1 KYCAEI
7 SKLTEGVETDEA
19 YMLGLFHDA
28 GSLLL
33 ARKFVDEYT
42 GVLFTLNEKPL
53 SVPLKEKKF
62 FDVNHCSIG
71 YILAKKWK
79 LDEVLCQAIYLHHIP
94 SIKKL
99 KNKKLKKMIAMVKLA
114 NLLAK
119 GYNPDQMS
127 FEDAQYEH
135 DALQELKLN
144 NIQLKTLRMK
154 NMSTG

>member
-1 KYCAEI
+1 
-7 SKLTEGVETDEA
+7 
-19 YMLGLFHDA
+19 
-28 GSLLL
+28 
-33 ARKFVDEYT
+33 
-42 GVLFTLNEKPL
+42 
-53 SVPLKEKKF
+53 
-62 FDVNHCSIG
+62 
-71 YILAKKWK
+71 
-79 LDEVLCQAIYLHHIP
+79 
-94 SIKKL
+94 
-99 KNKKLKKMIAMVKLA
+99 MIAMVKLA